1 MSKDGTTLV
10 IGAPGYEQQ
19 DGSTQTYRDNA
30 GVVYYYK
37 WNADGSTNT
46 YSLQQRI
53 DAPSTASN
61 TQFGSTLDLND
72 NGNRLV
78 IGAKGSA
85 SPRTMK
91 IDTGSTTFDLQDTNI
106 IDMNTEAGAVYTADA
121 DRSADCFG

>member
-1 MSKDGTTLV
+1 MIRSQHTWSEVQTLKGHSDLDGSTLDLAFGDSISMSKDGTTLV

-61 TQFGSTLDLND
+61 TVWFIRFND

-78 IGAKGSA
+78 IGAKGL
-85 SPRTMK
+85 
-91 IDTGSTTFDLQDTNI
+91 IL
-106 IDMNTEAGAVYTADA
+106 EL
-121 DRSADCFG
+121 